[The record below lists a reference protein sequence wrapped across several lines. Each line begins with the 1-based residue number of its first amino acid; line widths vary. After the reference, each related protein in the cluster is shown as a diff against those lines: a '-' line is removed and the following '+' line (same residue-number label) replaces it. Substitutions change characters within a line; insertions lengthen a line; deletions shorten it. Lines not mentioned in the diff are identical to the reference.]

1 MMPMSPAHAQLIKQV
16 HRLFQAYPHQKS
28 VVLVAITGFWW
39 SYMIYHHDHTNGIPV
54 DIDDDENTG
63 LPDEECGGN
72 AMWLEE

>member
-1 MMPMSPAHAQLIKQV
+1 
-16 HRLFQAYPHQKS
+16 
-28 VVLVAITGFWW
+28 
-39 SYMIYHHDHTNGIPV
+39 MIYHHDHTNGIPV